1 GQLKILREGKTK
13 KFVQEVEH
21 RTFSGAYAGKR
32 GQPVLYVTERCVFQ
46 LTNGGLELIEI
57 APGVDLER
65 DILAQMSFRPTISPQ
80 LRLMD
85 ARIFADAP
93 MGLRAELQSLP
104 LDKRLSYNAE
114 QNLFFVNFEN
124 LNLRRAADI
133 EAIRQL
139 IEQKLGSLEHKV
151 YAIINYDN
159 FSISPELLDT
169 YVEMVRDVVTRFYSR
184 VTRYTT
190 SAFTRAQIG
199 DALSKRELAPHIF
212 DNQHDALAKL
222 KA

>member
-1 GQLKILREGKTK
+1 
-13 KFVQEVEH
+13 
-21 RTFSGAYAGKR
+21 
-32 GQPVLYVTERCVFQ
+32 
-46 LTNGGLELIEI
+46 
-57 APGVDLER
+57 
-65 DILAQMSFRPTISPQ
+65 
-80 LRLMD
+80 MD

-124 LNLRRAADI
+124 LNLRRTADI